1 MSLSSSN
8 SLESY
13 FAIWELIVSD
23 TPDSRTA
30 SFPCKYEIVK
40 RLLERAL
47 FTKGLVIKFKIHWK
61 DLMDLDYIN
70 AVRKIQFHQS
80 LTFVNNQNSF
90 SVSLN
95 IVKLFQNVIFNG
107 CQ

>member
-1 MSLSSSN
+1 
-8 SLESY
+8 
-13 FAIWELIVSD
+13 
-23 TPDSRTA
+23 
-30 SFPCKYEIVK
+30 
-40 RLLERAL
+40 
-47 FTKGLVIKFKIHWK
+47 
-61 DLMDLDYIN
+61 MDLDYNN